1 MVNCVTET
9 EKQMVSVERVYQ
21 YIEDTPSEK
30 WDGTQ
35 PSPSWPAAG
44 VLSYSDVFMKYRE
57 GLPSVLKGL
66 TFTTRHAEKIGIV
79 GRTGSGKSS
88 LFQTLF
94 RTVEINSGDITIDG
108 VNIQQLELK
117 DVRRHLAVIPQDPF
131 LFSGTVRENLDPTS
145 CYSDEE
151 LWGVLDRCH
160 LRLPVD
166 RLGGLKGEVG
176 EKGRHFSVGQKQ
188 LMCLARA
195 LLTKAKV
202 LCIDEATASVDL
214 ETDKLIQETIRKEFV
229 ESTVLTIAH
238 RINTIMDS
246 DRVLVMDQGQVA
258 ELDSP
263 ENLLKN
269 PQSQFYQLVHGKP
282 SE

>member
-1 MVNCVTET
+1 M
-9 EKQMVSVERVYQ
+9 VYQ
-21 YIEDTPSEK
+21 TC
-30 WDGTQ
+30 
-35 PSPSWPAAG
+35 
-44 VLSYSDVFMKYRE
+44 
-57 GLPSVLKGL
+57 LKGV
-66 TFTTRHAEKIGIV
+66 TFCTRHAEKLGIV

-88 LFQTLF
+88 IFQTLF
-94 RTVEINSGDITIDG
+94 RTVEISSGDITIDG
-108 VNIQQLELK
+108 VNTQQLDLK

-145 CYSDEE
+145 SYSDVEI
-151 LWGVLDRCH
+151 LGVIEKCH
-160 LRLPVD
+160 LRQPVN
-166 RLGGLKGEVG
+166 RLGGLEGQVS
-176 EKGRHFSVGQKQ
+176 EKGRHFSVGQRQ

-214 ETDKLIQETIRKEFV
+214 ETDMLIQATIRQEF
-229 ESTVLTIAH
+229 EDSTVLTIAH

-246 DRVLVMDQGQVA
+246 DRVLVMDQGRVV

-269 PQSQFYQLVHGKP
+269 SQSAFFRLVHGETYRGHKINNI
-282 SE
+282 